1 MKKTSLFAAL
11 LALGCVAFPYRS
23 PAPLTIRQGE
33 GATYTAPGAEEVPN
47 ERDAQTQFDRA
58 LAAEKAGKDGAAIGG
73 YRKTVKRFPKSQVA
87 AAAQFRIG
95 AISEKHKDYN
105 AAAIAYERV
114 IVDYPHSADFNAALE
129 GEFNLGTAYLEGAR
143 QKVLGVPT
151 LPSRD
156 RSIAIYKIITYN
168 APYSRFSPLAQF
180 NIGQAYSLQ
189 NDYKS
194 AITAYQTVVDK
205 YPNDPIASDALYQI
219 AFSYMQITR
228 NGSYD
233 RNAVQHAQEGF
244 EDFLAAYP
252 NSEKAAQAKENIAK
266 LANRETGGSLQIA
279 DYYYGQKLFRA
290 AVVYYN
296 DVIRQEPNSPNS
308 EKAKGRLD
316 TIRKKYGEKYFVTA
330 PPVNPAKP
338 GLLAG
343 GVTPKLGDTRLQAQT
358 DTSKRPDYAGPPVS
372 APTPPPPPPAAN
384 PGFLPGGPG
393 PGQEP
398 LPGPAQPASAPP
410 PAAPRPDATPLPVPE
425 GEQPALPSQ

>member
-11 LALGCVAFPYRS
+11 LALGCVAFPHRS

-47 ERDAQTQFDRA
+47 ERDAQTQFDKA
-58 LAAEKAGKDGAAIGG
+58 LAAEKAGKDGTAVGG

-87 AAAQFRIG
+87 ASAQFRIG
-95 AISEKHKDYN
+95 QILERHKDYN
-105 AAAIAYERV
+105 AAAVAYERT
-114 IVDYPHSADFNAALE
+114 IIDYPHSADFNAALE

-156 RSIAIYKIITYN
+156 RSIAIYKVITYN
-168 APYSRFSPLAQF
+168 APYSRLAPLAQF

-189 NDYKS
+189 GNYKD
-194 AITAYQTVVDK
+194 AVAAYQTVVDK

-219 AFSYMQITR
+219 AFSYMQVTR
-228 NGSYD
+228 DGSND
-233 RNAVQHAQEGF
+233 RNSVQRAQEGF

-252 NSEKAAQAKENIAK
+252 NSEKAPQAKENIAK
-266 LANRETGGSLQIA
+266 LSTRETGGSLQIA

-308 EKAKGRLD
+308 ERAKGRLD

-330 PPVNPAKP
+330 APASPGKP
-338 GLLAG
+338 GTTAN
-343 GVTPKLGDTRLQAQT
+343 GVTPKLGDTRLQAQS

-372 APTPPPPPPAAN
+372 APTPPPPPASAN

-398 LPGPAQPASAPP
+398 VPP
-410 PAAPRPDATPLPVPE
+410 PSQPAAPRPDATPLPVPE